1 MTEQTDRETTRGSRR
16 AVDAVTAPLACER
29 PGDEAFALPA
39 AEEEAAAE
47 GRIGAV
53 RRTRTGP
60 HEAVGPLM
68 ETVQVPPSTGA
79 PPLASTV
86 RSAAAPTA
94 HP

>member
-1 MTEQTDRETTRGSRR
+1 MTEQTGQEATRGSRHV
-16 AVDAVTAPLACER
+16 VDAVTAPPACER
-29 PGDEAFALPA
+29 LADEALALPA
-39 AEEEAAAE
+39 VEEEAAAE
-47 GRIGAV
+47 GRLGAA
-53 RRTRTGP
+53 RRMRTGP
-60 HEAVGPLM
+60 HDAVGLLM